1 MRRRVMNLIHAVV
14 NVSTD
19 RYTGPAVVIHLNGD
33 DTVIVLEELSGHEFR
48 VHKDDLDLVPVT
60 EQPVEWIVSQLLNA
74 WQPFLTR
81 IARHLAERLRGYAT
95 FGEPEAADAIFEQ
108 YVTEPARAFR
118 ALCRREI

>member
-1 MRRRVMNLIHAVV
+1 MNLIHAVV

-19 RYTGPAVVIHLNGD
+19 RYTGPAVVVHSHGD
-33 DTVIVLEELSGHEFR
+33 DTVTVREELSGHEFR
-48 VHKDDLDLVPVT
+48 VHKDELDLAPVT
-60 EQPVEWIVSQLLNA
+60 EQPVEWIVSQLLAA

-81 IARHLAERLRGYAT
+81 IARHLAERLQGYAT